1 MFGNDPHIGVS
12 QKTLTLAFNKIWSIL
27 EDITGEVLQGIS
39 MVVTPEYYI
48 GEDGCKLT
56 ITASSEN
63 TAGIFEKLA
72 FFWNS
77 EQEPFFFAE
86 NIPGIDAMEVDV
98 PDDKFINDKVI
109 IRCEAQILGM
119 PYVEQKAVTH
129 YDSFFLG
136 AGNDYHDI
144 MVSDEWNPEYAISAR
159 HHMRGAHD
167 VEVGDG
173 EHIIIV
179 LGDSLASGFIR
190 ADINGVEIAF
200 DETSVVVDEKI
211 YKVLTSENTYQEGT
225 YNIDING

>member
-1 MFGNDPHIGVS
+1 
-12 QKTLTLAFNKIWSIL
+12 
-27 EDITGEVLQGIS
+27 
-39 MVVTPEYYI
+39 
-48 GEDGCKLT
+48 
-56 ITASSEN
+56 
-63 TAGIFEKLA
+63 
-72 FFWNS
+72 
-77 EQEPFFFAE
+77 
-86 NIPGIDAMEVDV
+86 
-98 PDDKFINDKVI
+98 
-109 IRCEAQILGM
+109 
-119 PYVEQKAVTH
+119 
-129 YDSFFLG
+129 
-136 AGNDYHDI
+136 

-179 LGDSLASGFIR
+179 LGDSLTSGFIR